1 MTEKFKIL
9 VVDDEQ
15 VILDSAQ
22 RILSSEGYRVLTA
35 LDAESALQIL
45 ESEAPDIVICDLML
59 PGASGFELLEAAGE
73 QDPTLLTIIITGYST
88 VENAVVSLKLG
99 AFDFLPKPFTYDEL
113 LSLVHRAC
121 RAIELR
127 LTLHSRVSA
136 TEGGE
141 YFHLGA
147 QSWARMEDDGSAL
160 LGVTEFELR
169 TIERIERI
177 EFPDVDAEL
186 QQGGRLVRLLTAD
199 GMAHNVWS
207 PLGGR
212 VLACNDRLREQPDS
226 LREDPSGA
234 GWIVR
239 ILPTNPNGELAN
251 LIAP

>member
-15 VILDSAQ
+15 VILDSAR

-45 ESEAPDIVICDLML
+45 ESDAPDIVICDLML

-88 VENAVVSLKLG
+88 VENAVVSLKMG

-127 LTLHSRVSA
+127 LTLRSRVPDA
-136 TEGGE
+136 AHGGDF
-141 YFHLGA
+141 YLGG
-147 QSWARMEDDGSAL
+147 QTWARIEEAGSAL
-160 LGVTEFELR
+160 LGVTEFQLR
-169 TIERIERI
+169 TVERIEII

-186 QQGGRLVRLLTAD
+186 QQGGILVRLVTAD

-207 PLGGR
+207 PLSGR
-212 VLACNDRLREQPDS
+212 VLACNDRLRDAPDS
-226 LREDPSGA
+226 VREDPAGA

-239 ILPTNPNGELAN
+239 ILPAGPNSELAN
-251 LIAP
+251 LVGP